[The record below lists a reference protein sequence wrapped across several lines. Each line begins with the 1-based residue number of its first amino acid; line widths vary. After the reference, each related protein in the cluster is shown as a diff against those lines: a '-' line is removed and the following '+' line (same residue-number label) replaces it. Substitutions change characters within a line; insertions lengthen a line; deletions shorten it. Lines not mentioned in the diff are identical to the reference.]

1 MSHAEGNVTEQVIIT
16 LEVCII
22 SNFATHPFIYGLV
35 FGAFD
40 VIVLTVQSWHNVITG
55 RNGVIV
61 GDDPVGSK
69 LANATADDQD

>member
-1 MSHAEGNVTEQVIIT
+1 M
-16 LEVCII
+16 
-22 SNFATHPFIYGLV
+22 
-35 FGAFD
+35 FGVFD